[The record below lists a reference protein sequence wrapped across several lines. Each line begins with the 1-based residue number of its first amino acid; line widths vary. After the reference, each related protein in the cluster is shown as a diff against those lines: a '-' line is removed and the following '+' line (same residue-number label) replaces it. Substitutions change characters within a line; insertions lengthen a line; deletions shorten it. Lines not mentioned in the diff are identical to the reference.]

1 VHRGVISTLSVMAD
15 ASSSWFRCIA
25 RNKLGLA
32 EGQTEFYVSGS
43 ISVCTCVFVCMC
55 LCVCVCVCVCVCG
68 VCLKSFRLKN
78 QIMKICTTA
87 DLHIDLLTGEMKYF

>member
-1 VHRGVISTLSVMAD
+1 MAD

-43 ISVCTCVFVCMC
+43 ISVCTCVFVC
-55 LCVCVCVCVCVCG
+55 LCVCVCVCG
-68 VCLKSFRLKN
+68 ACLKSFSLKN

-87 DLHIDLLTGEMKYF
+87 DLHVDLLTGEMKYF